1 MCKAPMSNFGGLQ
14 HDFFHF
20 LASSTFSLS
29 LTVPLLMVSI
39 TANLF
44 LLFFLHSFL
53 IESNLMLVFSHGLG
67 NCVLSCLHYC
77 YAVRTTVNRRLSS
90 FGVVT

>member
-20 LASSTFSLS
+20 LASSAFSLS

-44 LLFFLHSFL
+44 LLFF
-53 IESNLMLVFSHGLG
+53 
-67 NCVLSCLHYC
+67 
-77 YAVRTTVNRRLSS
+77 RTPS
-90 FGVVT
+90 